1 MGEQSSPSSKN
12 CFSSVTAIPPV
23 HSSVAYPSACVHGE
37 KGVKW
42 GKNAKGRKRHV
53 YRRSAYP
60 LQILPGHQ
68 QGAGAGAAGCLGQK
82 EGHRPGRHRR
92 LHPPRL
98 AGRAAGQAGRSGGG
112 TLYPEGGR
120 AGRAPVRNHRGD
132 QLHLQEKR
140 QGAQGSLPDSPAPSG
155 GGGDPVPPP
164 GGHWQPPLRR
174 EAHPGPGLPGSAGD
188 HPGVLP

>member
-60 LQILPGHQ
+60 LQILPATSKELEPEPLDAWARRKGIGLVGTGDFTHPAWRAELRDKLAEAEEGLYTLK
-68 QGAGAGAAGCLGQK
+68 GAGRT
-82 EGHRPGRHRR
+82 RPG
-92 LHPPRL
+92 
-98 AGRAAGQAGRSGGG
+98 S
-112 TLYPEGGR
+112 
-120 AGRAPVRNHRGD
+120 
-132 QLHLQEKR
+132 
-140 QGAQGSLPDSPAPSG
+140 
-155 GGGDPVPPP
+155 
-164 GGHWQPPLRR
+164 
-174 EAHPGPGLPGSAGD
+174 
-188 HPGVLP
+188 